1 MFYFKTLVIVAIMA
15 VSKPVTTELPNTV
28 SLTVELQNV
37 RFDKGG
43 TLYVL
48 IVDKNDKPIHRV
60 TRPLSERNA
69 VFQFTNLPTG
79 EYAARAF
86 HDENN
91 NGELDKGIFGQPIE
105 GWGVSNN
112 ARGFMSAP
120 PFNKML
126 VGVYKDTKI
135 SFRIDY

>member
-1 MFYFKTLVIVAIMA
+1 MVI
-15 VSKPVTTELPNTV
+15 SKPVTTEFPTTV

-69 VFQFTNLPTG
+69 VFQFTNLPAG

>member
-1 MFYFKTLVIVAIMA
+1 MVI
-15 VSKPVTTELPNTV
+15 SKPVTTEFPTTV

-69 VFQFTNLPTG
+69 VFQFTNLPVG